1 MKESTGTHKKE
12 SSHNWLGSPCGVGA
26 GGRQGTGEPGFGSF
40 CEFSSAASRRGKGG
54 VEACATDLF
63 LRVEHAF
70 QVRVLYLGERHKL
83 LDSVVLPLVLLIT
96 SK

>member
-1 MKESTGTHKKE
+1 MIFLSHIWQRGRRDEGERRVVVKESTGTRKKE
-12 SSHNWLGSPCGVGA
+12 SSPSWLGSPCGVGV

-63 LRVEHAF
+63 FCV
-70 QVRVLYLGERHKL
+70 
-83 LDSVVLPLVLLIT
+83 
-96 SK
+96 